1 MRNYLAIAVVSA
13 LAVIAF
19 SSCKKDNPDDKP
31 KAQFGYATVTAKYF
45 INDDLDKVADITLN
59 FTKFDGSKMS
69 LPVSTTQQVVDV
81 DKYKGTIPA
90 TLSFNFS
97 ATQEKGELTKD
108 SYNCSLDYEITVKVF
123 DSEGNLKKANAAK
136 DKIEMGEKKSNVDLV
151 ITRLN
156 RLNGKVTIK
165 EDMSIET
172 GVL

>member
-1 MRNYLAIAVVSA
+1 MRNNLVLAVVSA

-19 SSCKKDNPDDKP
+19 SSCKKDNPDDQP

-59 FTKFDGSKMS
+59 ITKFDGTKMS

-81 DKYKGTIPA
+81 DKYKGNIPA
-90 TLSFNFS
+90 TLSFTFAS
-97 ATQEKGELTKD
+97 TQKSELTKD
-108 SYNCSLDYEITVKVF
+108 SYNCSLDYDITVKVF
-123 DSEGNLKKANAAK
+123 DSKGNLKKANAAK
-136 DKIEMGEKKSNVDLV
+136 DKIEVGEKKGNVDLV

-172 GVL
+172 GAL